1 MEMRR
6 KENVKKKENEGG
18 KKKRLSVVNGER
30 DDGPRDRLLY
40 VTVTKAT

>member
-6 KENVKKKENEGG
+6 KENVKKRKMKRE
-18 KKKRLSVVNGER
+18 RLSVVNGER